1 MAPSEEIRGKATA
14 ACGALGQTLCTSSMS
29 RAPSPALP
37 ASLVALD
44 GLESLLMLSA
54 PGTVIFCGYRC
65 LDEFPPWGNRGCR
78 CLQRRQSTARHYL
91 SPPAFSKRLAWRPA
105 AFHCCLFIRV
115 NSLRFLSCSL
125 RGTEGE
131 LVPADGPHP
140 LHPALLER
148 GLEKRDGGE
157 GVSPTPPGP
166 RVPPACSFPANT
178 VSVQPKN
185 VSLIS

>member
-1 MAPSEEIRGKATA
+1 MRCFGSDPVRVLHVKSSQPSF
-14 ACGALGQTLCTSSMS
+14 
-29 RAPSPALP
+29 PSLP
-37 ASLVALD
+37 D
-44 GLESLLMLSA
+44 G
-54 PGTVIFCGYRC
+54 PGWAQVSPHAFSPWDMGLIFCGYWC
-65 LDEFPPWGNRGCR
+65 LYEFPPWGNPGCR
-78 CLQRRQSTARHYL
+78 CLQRRQRAARHHL
-91 SPPAFSKRLAWRPA
+91 SPQAFSERLAWRPA
-105 AFHCCLFIRV
+105 AFHCCLFIRI

-125 RGTEGE
+125 RGTQGE

-166 RVPPACSFPANT
+166 RVPPACCFPANT